1 MVKVTDVLVD
11 VVFDTRRVLRL
22 PTTLA
27 MVLRDMCMEWG
38 VGSETAM
45 AFATMVWCVTRLDT
59 QSGHRFAQWAI
70 RSSSGVAEVVVM
82 PKGGRIIDDGAV
94 VYDREWTPRPTGR
107 VEDLVSIGFAMDNSM
122 ERLGRIMSRDGVDT
136 LSHMATEAE
145 SAAVAPEQDD
155 AVGADADG
163 SVRVKMTIATSAWV
177 YSREQRL
184 WKRRVGQRLAD
195 ETAARLECEKL
206 AKLVELTHGQQ
217 TAERRRAAV
226 EGVQRTALGRMDEV
240 PAMLNQDRMVVGD
253 VDGTCRG
260 SRKTVLTAPSV
271 PMLIWQARTRAEV
284 MSQRASWI
292 GLRLSWR
299 GTPLR
304 RHWRGIRRALLLQ
317 MVRGTV
323 SV

>member
-82 PKGGRIIDDGAV
+82 PKGGWIIDDGAV

-122 ERLGRIMSRDGVDT
+122 ERLERIMSRDGVDT
-136 LSHMATEAE
+136 LSPMATEAE
-145 SAAVAPEQDD
+145 SA
-155 AVGADADG
+155 VGLAG
-163 SVRVKMTIATSAWV
+163 WV
-177 YSREQRL
+177 GL
-184 WKRRVGQRLAD
+184 WTRSLRSGRGRHRCGM
-195 ETAARLECEKL
+195 AR
-206 AKLVELTHGQQ
+206 
-217 TAERRRAAV
+217 
-226 EGVQRTALGRMDEV
+226 
-240 PAMLNQDRMVVGD
+240 
-253 VDGTCRG
+253 
-260 SRKTVLTAPSV
+260 
-271 PMLIWQARTRAEV
+271 
-284 MSQRASWI
+284 
-292 GLRLSWR
+292 
-299 GTPLR
+299 
-304 RHWRGIRRALLLQ
+304 
-317 MVRGTV
+317 
-323 SV
+323 